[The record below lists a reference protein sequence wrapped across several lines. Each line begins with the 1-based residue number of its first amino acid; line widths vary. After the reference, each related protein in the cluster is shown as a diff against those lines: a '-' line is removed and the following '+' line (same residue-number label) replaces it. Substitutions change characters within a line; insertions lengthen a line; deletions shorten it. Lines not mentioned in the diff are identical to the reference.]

1 MKAFILLFLVSGAAL
16 ADDTAIR
23 ACRTVTETAARL
35 NCYDKIELA
44 ATPVTRPAAPVA
56 TPTPVQSFGL
66 PPAPMAVQAQP
77 QAITSID
84 SAIVGTFDG
93 WGPST
98 VFTLA
103 NGQKWKVVDGSE
115 AVLPRTSNQKV
126 TISRNFI
133 GTMFLKVEG
142 TNSSPK
148 VRRVE

>member
-1 MKAFILLFLVSGAAL
+1 MKALILLFLVSGAAL

-44 ATPVTRPAAPVA
+44 ATPVARPAAPA
-56 TPTPVQSFGL
+56 PTPVQAFGL
-66 PPAPMAVQAQP
+66 PPAPMAVQAQK

-84 SAIVGTFDG
+84 STIVGNFDG

-103 NGQKWKVVDGSE
+103 NGQKWKIVDGSE
-115 AVLPRTSNQKV
+115 AVLTRSSNQKV

-133 GTMFLKVEG
+133 GTMFMKVEG
-142 TNSSPK
+142 SNHSPK
-148 VRRVE
+148 VRRLE

>member
-1 MKAFILLFLVSGAAL
+1 MKAFVLLFLVSGAAL

-44 ATPVTRPAAPVA
+44 ATPVARPAAPA
-56 TPTPVQSFGL
+56 PTPVQSFGL
-66 PPAPMAVQAQP
+66 PPAPMAVQARP

-84 SAIVGTFDG
+84 STIVGNFDG

-115 AVLPRTSNQKV
+115 AVLPRSSNQKV

-142 TNSSPK
+142 TNNSPK
-148 VRRVE
+148 VRRLE

>member
-1 MKAFILLFLVSGAAL
+1 MKALILLFLVSSTAL
-16 ADDTAIR
+16 ADDAAIR

-44 ATPVTRPAAPVA
+44 ATPAVRPAPPAA
-56 TPTPVQSFGL
+56 TPQQSFGL
-66 PPAPMAVQAQP
+66 PPAPMAVQAQA

-84 SAIVGTFDG
+84 STIVGNFDG

-142 TNSSPK
+142 TNNSPK
-148 VRRVE
+148 VRRLE